1 MRRDRARDRQGRSPR
16 IATIPGIQEPHFG
29 WGLPLCPEPELGHR
43 RRSGAGREEELM
55 PELMVDVITSLDG
68 FSSAEGWPGLWG
80 MGGPEY
86 FAWLSED
93 AGTTSTTLMGAT
105 TYRLFAGFVESGE
118 EDMGALTSRDKVVFS
133 STLREPLSWANTLLV
148 TQDPVETVRDLR
160 QGHGPSLRTIGSLRL
175 CRSLLVAGLVDRFRV
190 VVFPVVTG
198 ASGREHF
205 YTGWPDVALETVDHR
220 TFDGRL
226 QMMEFVPTVVN

>member
-1 MRRDRARDRQGRSPR
+1 
-16 IATIPGIQEPHFG
+16 
-29 WGLPLCPEPELGHR
+29 
-43 RRSGAGREEELM
+43 M

-68 FSSAEGWPGLWG
+68 FASAEGWPGLWG

-86 FAWLSED
+86 FAWLGED
-93 AGTTSTTLMGAT
+93 AASTYTVLMGAT

-118 EDMGALTSRDKVVFS
+118 EDMTALTAMDKVVFS
-133 STLREPLSWANTLLV
+133 STLDPPLTWSNTRLV
-148 TQDPVETVRDLR
+148 DGDAVEAVRGMKRD
-160 QGHGPSLRTIGSLRL
+160 GATSMRTIGSLSL

-205 YTGWPDVALETVDHR
+205 YAGWPDVALETVDHR

-226 QMMEFVPTVVN
+226 QMMEYVPRVLDRPPA

>member
-1 MRRDRARDRQGRSPR
+1 
-16 IATIPGIQEPHFG
+16 
-29 WGLPLCPEPELGHR
+29 
-43 RRSGAGREEELM
+43 M

-86 FAWLSED
+86 FAWLEREG
-93 AGTTSTTLMGAT
+93 AGTYTALMGAT
-105 TYRLFAGFVESGE
+105 TYRLFAGFVDSGQ
-118 EDMGALTSRDKVVFS
+118 EDMTGLTSMDKIVFS
-133 STLREPLSWANTLLV
+133 STLEEPLAWANTLLV
-148 TQDPVETVRDLR
+148 SGDAVEVVRGMKQDHEA
-160 QGHGPSLRTIGSLRL
+160 SLRTIGSLSL
-175 CRSLLVAGLVDRFRV
+175 CRSLLTAGLVDRFRV

-205 YTGWPDVALETVDHR
+205 YAGWPDVALETVDHR

-226 QMMEFVPTVVN
+226 QMMEFVPRVLDGPPD